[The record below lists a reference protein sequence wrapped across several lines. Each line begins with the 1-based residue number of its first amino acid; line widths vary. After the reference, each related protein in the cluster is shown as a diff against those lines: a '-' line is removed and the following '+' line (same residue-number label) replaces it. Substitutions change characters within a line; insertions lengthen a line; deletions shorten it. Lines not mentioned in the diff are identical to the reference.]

1 MYVNILGK
9 SEEHSLNVSNADYN
23 VDMRRAI
30 PGLYAVTGCNSVL
43 SSDKGKLSLQL
54 LQTKVSFY
62 FKKSVFASKIS

>member
-9 SEEHSLNVSNADYN
+9 SEEHSLNVSNADYD

-43 SSDKGKLSLQL
+43 SSDKGKLSLPA
-54 LQTKVSFY
+54 V
-62 FKKSVFASKIS
+62 AN